1 MLTSTT
7 KLLNISIIIIKKLI
21 LNFLN
26 VSKSATDNNQQFK
39 NISSN
44 TANSLIS
51 GMKISDKVLQ
61 NTVVNII
68 VNTFVQKLFSRY
80 NK

>member
-7 KLLNISIIIIKKLI
+7 KLLNISIIIKKLI